1 MNENNEVTNDDL
13 KVEDVPEIEEVPDV
27 SLEVQDIDDLI
38 LGDNDAVTSKDNNE
52 VQMIESTD
60 ESQEEKNAIKDT
72 NESKNS
78 KIHEESNEIKDDVLI
93 EKDNSFKVKESSE
106 ETKEN
111 SSNESNEVKV
121 EPIVDIDA
129 SILTNEEV
137 KNVDSDMIT
146 APQENVELP
155 KIEAEVITPIN
166 KSQPLETPKKKKKKK
181 HPIKIIMNIF
191 MWIIVLGWAGIL
203 IFDFIRAA
211 SAKEPIFCLE
221 NSTEKTSDGTINKCE
236 GVGYNIYKYN
246 YGSIKYI
253 EFVPFWVEPKTEE
266 ELLK

>member
-78 KIHEESNEIKDDVLI
+78 KIHE
-93 EKDNSFKVKESSE
+93 
-106 ETKEN
+106 
-111 SSNESNEVKV
+111 ESNEVKV

>member
-60 ESQEEKNAIKDT
+60 ESQEEKNEIKDT

-78 KIHEESNEIKDDVLI
+78 KMHE
-93 EKDNSFKVKESSE
+93 
-106 ETKEN
+106 
-111 SSNESNEVKV
+111 ESNEVKV

-166 KSQPLETPKKKKKKK
+166 ESQPLETPKKKKKKK

>member
-78 KIHEESNEIKDDVLI
+78 KIHEESNE
-93 EKDNSFKVKESSE
+93 
-106 ETKEN
+106 
-111 SSNESNEVKV
+111 VKV

-166 KSQPLETPKKKKKKK
+166 ESQPLETPKKKKKKK

>member
-38 LGDNDAVTSKDNNE
+38 LGDNDAATSKDNNE

-78 KIHEESNEIKDDVLI
+78 KIHE
-93 EKDNSFKVKESSE
+93 
-106 ETKEN
+106 
-111 SSNESNEVKV
+111 ESNEVKV

-166 KSQPLETPKKKKKKK
+166 ESQPLETPKKKKKKK

>member
-60 ESQEEKNAIKDT
+60 ESQEEKNEIKDT

-78 KIHEESNEIKDDVLI
+78 KIHE
-93 EKDNSFKVKESSE
+93 
-106 ETKEN
+106 
-111 SSNESNEVKV
+111 ESNEVKV

-166 KSQPLETPKKKKKKK
+166 ESQPLETPKKKKKKK

>member
-60 ESQEEKNAIKDT
+60 ESQKEKNEIKDT

-78 KIHEESNEIKDDVLI
+78 KIHE
-93 EKDNSFKVKESSE
+93 
-106 ETKEN
+106 
-111 SSNESNEVKV
+111 ESNEVKV

-166 KSQPLETPKKKKKKK
+166 ESQPLETPKKKKKKK